1 MLEDSAEKRLWARL
15 ESATK
20 IVEAAWR
27 GSKRT
32 DPEEFGSY
40 LEAAPNA
47 IVVWYLSTCIAQ
59 AFEKEVVR
67 ESKGTT
73 YIMKLHYE

>member
-1 MLEDSAEKRLWARL
+1 M
-15 ESATK
+15 
-20 IVEAAWR
+20 EAAWR
-27 GSKRT
+27 GQKGT
-32 DPEEFGSY
+32 DPEESGSDV
-40 LEAAPNA
+40 EAAPNA
-47 IVVWYLSTCIAQ
+47 IVVWYLSMCIAQ